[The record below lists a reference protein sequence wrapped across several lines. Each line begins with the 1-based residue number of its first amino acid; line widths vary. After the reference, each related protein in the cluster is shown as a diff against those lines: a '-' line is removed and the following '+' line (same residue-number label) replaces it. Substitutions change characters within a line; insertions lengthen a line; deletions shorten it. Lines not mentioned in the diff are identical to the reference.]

1 MINRTNRAVLL
12 VALAACAGAWQPQRA
27 TAGSH
32 RSLARVGARGKFLD
46 ELERVEQ
53 DDGSAAPPAAAAEAE
68 AAAAAA
74 MPAAERAVAPAAAR
88 PSKADVTLAPEIT
101 FWEGP
106 PSWTEM
112 IVPGISVLTVIGI
125 VPFAASVSR
134 QAWVR
139 YKVATRRISVQSG
152 LGGNDETE
160 IVYSAITGARFVFR
174 MGGSVGD
181 MVLTLRDG
189 AKLEM
194 RHVPEF
200 NKIYKFIS
208 EKVDEQCRATMQEM
222 TGMADMDPL
231 PETLMTASG

>member
-1 MINRTNRAVLL
+1 MRGAARA
-12 VALAACAGAWQPQRA
+12 
-27 TAGSH
+27 S
-32 RSLARVGARGKFLD
+32 
-46 ELERVEQ
+46 
-53 DDGSAAPPAAAAEAE
+53 GSAA
-68 AAAAAA
+68 
-74 MPAAERAVAPAAAR
+74 RR
-88 PSKADVTLAPEIT
+88 PSS
-101 FWEGP
+101 G
-106 PSWTEM
+106 
-112 IVPGISVLTVIGI
+112 
-125 VPFAASVSR
+125 SVSR

-139 YKVATRRISVQSG
+139 YKFTTRRISVQSG

-160 IVYSAITGARFVFR
+160 IVYSDITDAKFVFR

-208 EKVDEQCRATMQEM
+208 EKVDDQCRATMQEM

>member
-1 MINRTNRAVLL
+1 MTL
-12 VALAACAGAWQPQRA
+12 VHARLQVSRA
-27 TAGSH
+27 TDPTKRH
-32 RSLARVGARGKFLD
+32 
-46 ELERVEQ
+46 
-53 DDGSAAPPAAAAEAE
+53 
-68 AAAAAA
+68 
-74 MPAAERAVAPAAAR
+74 
-88 PSKADVTLAPEIT
+88 KALKT
-101 FWEGP
+101 F
-106 PSWTEM
+106 
-112 IVPGISVLTVIGI
+112 
-125 VPFAASVSR
+125 
-134 QAWVR
+134 
-139 YKVATRRISVQSG
+139 QSG

-160 IVYSAITGARFVFR
+160 IVYSDITDAKFVFR

-208 EKVDEQCRATMQEM
+208 EKVDDQCRATMQEM